1 MTLEDSRIKLWSR
14 WGAFAL
20 AIIFTSVFLWLV
32 SRQYLTFQ
40 VQAPD
45 VDQFDQAIWNTLRGR
60 FLFTTITN
68 NSILEYHFSPYMAFL
83 SPLLLVWED
92 VRILFLAQIISI
104 AATGLIFYKM
114 VEEKSPIAAVLF
126 LLAFYLNASLHQI
139 GLLELRRV
147 TLAMP
152 FVALALY
159 GLIKDKRWLMMA
171 GIILTLLVKEDL
183 GLIVAAIGLYLLVI
197 KRDWKWGLPIAILGV
212 AWSLSMVLWI
222 IPALRGGN
230 YNQIG
235 YFSEWGGTP
244 GEIVKNIVTD
254 PLQVLQVMFD
264 EKGRDGLWRTFLPMA
279 IILPFLAADL
289 LMIGLPLLILM
300 LLSSEPEMH
309 ALQRW
314 YLAPVLPVL
323 FAAVAVAINRVPRRY
338 VKWIIVL
345 LLGMTII
352 SFFLYSPAPLGGQYQ
367 PHLYQI
373 TERQLRAWDVVNEIP
388 EDAKVASQVAFIA
401 HLAQRE
407 HIYLYPWFAIGKEN
421 IDYFMLGRDFRAY
434 PYKTEDIVWEINNLV
449 ADPDMVIEMEVD
461 GIYLIRQGGPQLPAV
476 TMQRLAEDSILLD
489 RAEIAVADEKGIYRT
504 LDKGLL
510 TLSPGQEVR
519 VTLYWEAL
527 DRVNGE
533 RTVSV
538 RIEDSS
544 GALVAQH
551 DMLPGDGS
559 RPTSWWEPGWRF
571 RDVYYLNVAPVV
583 APGPAS
589 LDVVLY
595 DSFTQ
600 ERIEFDGG
608 DDIIHILPVNFIAS
622 QEGDES

>member
-1 MTLEDSRIKLWSR
+1 MALEDSRIKLWSR
-14 WGAFAL
+14 WGALAL

-60 FLFTTITN
+60 FLFTSITN
-68 NSILEYHFSPYMAFL
+68 NSILEYHFSPYLAIL
-83 SPLLLVWED
+83 SPLLLIWED

-104 AATGLIFYKM
+104 AVTGLILYKI
-114 VEEKSPIAAVLF
+114 VEDKYPIVAVLF

-159 GLIKDKRWLMMA
+159 GLIKDKRWLMVA
-171 GIILTLLVKEDL
+171 GIILTLMVKEDL
-183 GLIVAAIGLYLLVI
+183 GLIVAAIGLYLLI
-197 KRDWKWGLPIAILGV
+197 FKRDWKWGLPIAILGT

-222 IPALRGGN
+222 IPSLRGSD

-235 YFSEWGGTP
+235 YFSGWGGTP
-244 GEIVKNIVTD
+244 EDIAKNMVTD
-254 PLQVLQVMFD
+254 PVRVLQVMFD
-264 EKGRDGLWRTFLPMA
+264 EKGLDGLWQTFLPLG
-279 IILPFLAADL
+279 ILLPFLAADL
-289 LMIGLPLLILM
+289 LVIGLPLLFLM

-323 FAAVAVAINRVPRRY
+323 FAAVAVAIIRIPRRY
-338 VKWIIVL
+338 VKWLIAG
-345 LLGMTII
+345 LLGTTII
-352 SFFLYSPAPLGGQYQ
+352 SYILYSPAPLGGNYQ

-373 TERQLRAWDVVNEIP
+373 TERQLQAWEVISEIP
-388 EDAKVASQVAFIA
+388 EDAKVAAQVAFIA
-401 HLAQRE
+401 SLAHRE
-407 HIYLYPWFAIGKEN
+407 HIYLYPWFAIGKDN
-421 IDYFMLGRDFRAY
+421 IDYFVLGRDFRAY
-434 PYKTEDIVWEINNLV
+434 PYQMEEIIWEINNLV
-449 ADPDMVIEMEVD
+449 ADPEMVIEMEVD
-461 GIYLIRQGGPQLPAV
+461 GIYLIRQGGPQLPAFA
-476 TMQRLAEDSILLD
+476 MQRVAEDSILLD
-489 RAEIAVADEKGIYRT
+489 RVEVAVADEKGIYRT
-504 LDKGLL
+504 IDQGPL
-510 TLSPGQEVR
+510 TLSPGQDVR

-527 DRVNGE
+527 DKIDGE

-571 RDVYYLNVAPVV
+571 RDVYYLNVAPGVT
-583 APGPAS
+583 PGPAS

-600 ERIEFDGG
+600 ERVEFDDGE
-608 DDIIHILPVNFIAS
+608 DTIHLLPINLIP
-622 QEGDES
+622 